1 MEADFLPAGIRR
13 ELAKGCYQVT
23 PLNRAHIHKV
33 FTRDFGV
40 APDALFAQFEANS
53 FAAASLGQVHRAT
66 LSDGTKVA
74 VKVQYP
80 GIASSIGS
88 DIRMLQGILHALA
101 LASDLIPRKELIDRV
116 MHEIEHKLAE
126 ELDYEHEAE
135 QLRWF
140 NTFIWLPGVVIP
152 QVMAAQSSRRVLTMQ
167 YLDGL
172 HLDAWLATSPTRAQR
187 DHFGQLLY
195 DWFWHCVLVLG
206 RIHADPHPGNF
217 LFMDDGRLGLLDFGC
232 TKHISPEFCQ
242 AMAQAWSALLDE
254 PSDDNYAQ
262 VRAAYLSLGVIS
274 PELCLTDFIDQL
286 IPAITP
292 IVNWQLEPF
301 KHKEFNFSN
310 KSGYPSPDLGH
321 TKTLMNIAAGFHE
334 DLPYF
339 DRAFLGLMHMLK
351 KLGATVVTGNPWV
364 RNENNLPRSTNI

>member
-1 MEADFLPAGIRR
+1 
-13 ELAKGCYQVT
+13 
-23 PLNRAHIHKV
+23 
-33 FTRDFGV
+33 
-40 APDALFAQFEANS
+40 
-53 FAAASLGQVHRAT
+53 
-66 LSDGTKVA
+66 
-74 VKVQYP
+74 
-80 GIASSIGS
+80 
-88 DIRMLQGILHALA
+88 
-101 LASDLIPRKELIDRV
+101 
-116 MHEIEHKLAE
+116 
-126 ELDYEHEAE
+126 
-135 QLRWF
+135 
-140 NTFIWLPGVVIP
+140 
-152 QVMAAQSSRRVLTMQ
+152 
-167 YLDGL
+167 
-172 HLDAWLATSPTRAQR
+172 
-187 DHFGQLLY
+187 
-195 DWFWHCVLVLG
+195 
-206 RIHADPHPGNF
+206 
-217 LFMDDGRLGLLDFGC
+217 MDDGRLGLLDFGC

-310 KSGYPSPDLGH
+310 KSGYPSPDLSH

-339 DRAFLGLMHMLK
+339 DRAFLGLMHLLK